1 MARTRA
7 CSFSLI
13 SFFFSSNSCDVA
25 IEGICISY
33 DINEAAQT
41 PSNSCD
47 VTIEGI
53 CVSYDINEAAQT
65 PSNSCDVTVEG
76 ICISY
81 DINEAAQTM
90 ASNTRRLFPLLLTK
104 LPQQH
109 SQAFLLSCFGK
120 VWYIQTLCLHF
131 AKMTSTFLRMIILTP
146 GSQVYLGPG

>member
-65 PSNSCDVTVEG
+65 
-76 ICISY
+76 
-81 DINEAAQTM
+81 M
-90 ASNTRRLFPLLLTK
+90 ASNKRRLFPLLLTK